1 MGFNLRLIFAEQNRK
16 KYLWFSLQLPRK
28 RSPLFVALGE
38 QQRGGSFCLLSKAWS
53 GGYCGLGRAGWSSH
67 CCSCTRVS
75 EKGAQAGHGS
85 ACDIHT
91 FTCCETEFSASN
103 LSEEK
108 MRAAPQEYEAEADLS
123 KALLPSG
130 STPGQPLAPA
140 ECILQMWPQ
149 NGNATGV
156 KS

>member
-1 MGFNLRLIFAEQNRK
+1 MVFSAAAKKEKSIICSSREAAE
-16 KYLWFSLQLPRK
+16 
-28 RSPLFVALGE
+28 
-38 QQRGGSFCLLSKAWS
+38 GGSFCLLCKARS

-130 STPGQPLAPA
+130 STPRQPLAPA

-156 KS
+156 KSL